1 MSGANAGL
9 ARNIDRADETGLG
22 FRLGLRTISRGTE
35 PMGTQSV
42 EVVTIVTG
50 QGIAVA
56 AMMKK
61 VGLALQRLYPVEFLM
76 VLVTLETI

>member
-1 MSGANAGL
+1 
-9 ARNIDRADETGLG
+9 
-22 FRLGLRTISRGTE
+22 
-35 PMGTQSV
+35 MGTQSV